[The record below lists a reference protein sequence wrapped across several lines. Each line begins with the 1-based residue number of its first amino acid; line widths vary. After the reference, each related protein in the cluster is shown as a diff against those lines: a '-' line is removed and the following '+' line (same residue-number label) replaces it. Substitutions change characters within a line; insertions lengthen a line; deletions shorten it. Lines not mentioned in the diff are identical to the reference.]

1 VMSSTDRSDKDI
13 DSIRQQFE
21 RVDTA
26 SSASDQQYREI
37 SAGARQRSLSLHDN
51 RLARIDALRD
61 LLRRRLLRWAVF
73 WLAVLGATG
82 VWIWQSSPDS
92 EPEPP
97 KALATWLAQQRLLE
111 QVNKVQ
117 EWLSEGQ
124 AESTQPPP
132 QSFAELQAWLDQI
145 ELNPELQSSTES
157 SGGGGPGFVPFQCAA
172 APVAC
177 PAEFVPD
184 DEGEYR
190 FELSRLVRNANI
202 MLSDKG
208 DCEGTVDLIREYGSL
223 FGWRR
228 TEAITKARTELSVA
242 RCFAQKGDQPNASL
256 HFQRTFCASVS
267 DPDPDQAMSALYGLA
282 RIAHQ
287 ESDMI
292 LVRNRVDCSESL
304 LEYHLSKEISVGTL
318 HHYVSLALMHYEFLN
333 DTEEAIRLQEK
344 ALEKLRVLLASADAA
359 DRDEHLGLMLTLQLN
374 LMEGYITVNDS
385 DPMEDMF
392 DEVNRNPRL
401 GDADRLVA
409 LSMLIMQNLTLGDH
423 DKARLNLAELIQR
436 YEGLQEFT
444 TLWSWD
450 AFNRWLEASRDQRS
464 AVLDQ
469 QLKDLRDSLSPPKS
483 AKSLATLYQ
492 LMSTLSGP

>member
-1 VMSSTDRSDKDI
+1 MNSGDKNDL
-13 DSIRQQFE
+13 DVNRIREQFE

-26 SSASDQQYREI
+26 APASNQQYREI
-37 SAGARQRSLSLHDN
+37 TAEARERSLSLHDDRLN
-51 RLARIDALRD
+51 RIEGLEST
-61 LLRRRLLRWAVF
+61 LRRRLLRWIAF
-73 WLAVLGATG
+73 WLLLFGG
-82 VWIWQSSPDS
+82 VGYWIWQYSPDS
-92 EPEPP
+92 GPAAPEELPR
-97 KALATWLAQQRLLE
+97 WLAQQQLLE

-124 AESTQPPP
+124 AESTAPPP

-145 ELNPELQSSTES
+145 ELNPDLQSSNEANS
-157 SGGGGPGFVPFQCAA
+157 DGGPGFVPFQCSA
-172 APVAC
+172 APVSC

-184 DEGEYR
+184 DEGDYR

-228 TEAITKARTELSVA
+228 SEAITKARTELSVA
-242 RCFAQKGDQPNASL
+242 RCFAQNGDQENAGL

-267 DPDPDQAMSALYGLA
+267 DPDPDQAMSALYGLT

-287 ESDMI
+287 ENDMG
-292 LVRNRVDCSESL
+292 LVRDRVDCSESL
-304 LEYHLSKEISVGTL
+304 LDFHLSKETSVATL
-318 HHYVSLALMHYEFLN
+318 HHYVSLALMHYEFLD

-344 ALEKLRVLLASADAA
+344 ALEKLRVLLASADVAN
-359 DRDEHLGLMLTLQLN
+359 RDEHLGLMLTLQLN
-374 LMEGYITVNDS
+374 LMEGYITINDS
-385 DPMEDMF
+385 APMAEMF

-409 LSMLIMQNLTLGDH
+409 LSMLIMQNLTD
-423 DKARLNLAELIQR
+423 DNPQQARINLTELIQR

-450 AFNRWLEASRDQRS
+450 AFNRWLEGSKEERS
-464 AVLDQ
+464 ETLDQ
-469 QLKDLRDSLSPPKS
+469 QLRDLRDALSPPKS
-483 AKSLATLYQ
+483 AQSLATLYQ
-492 LMSTLSGP
+492 LLSELGAQ